1 MFKFDRLLVPVDFSR
16 DSMAAVGYAMALA
29 RKLTGS
35 QTVVVLHVV
44 DEGLPV
50 AVESSSMASQGRC
63 EQEKAMKAEAKAKLA
78 KWLAAVDPG
87 EEKIEHAV
95 VIGRPASEQICHYA
109 TENDVDLLVV
119 GNQGAGAL
127 RRWVLGS
134 TTQQVQRHATVPVL
148 AVRDPA
154 AMRDEE

>member
-1 MFKFDRLLVPVDFSR
+1 MFTFDRILVPVDFSR

-29 RKLTGS
+29 KKLTGS

-50 AVESSSMASQGRC
+50 AVESSSVASQGRR
-63 EQEKAMKAEAKAKLA
+63 EQEHAMKAEAKDKLA
-78 KWLAAVDPG
+78 KWLSAVDTG
-87 EEKIEHAV
+87 EEFIEHAV
-95 VIGRPASEQICHYA
+95 VIGRPAAEQICLYA
-109 TENDVDLLVV
+109 AENDVDLLVV
-119 GNQGAGAL
+119 GNQGSGAL

-134 TTQQVQRHATVPVL
+134 TTQQVQKHSSVPVL
-148 AVRDPA
+148 AVKDPA